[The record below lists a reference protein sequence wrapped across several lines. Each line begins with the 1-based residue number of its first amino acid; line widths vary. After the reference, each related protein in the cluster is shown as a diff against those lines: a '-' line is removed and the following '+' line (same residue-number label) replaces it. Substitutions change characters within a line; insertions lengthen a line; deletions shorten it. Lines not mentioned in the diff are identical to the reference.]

1 MNEDEAEL
9 ELEGVNTGQ
18 KNQKSKKLCVSMKD
32 EDKEEKGKHLKC
44 GTIAKENNRLDK
56 NVNNLLTEEQ
66 LSC

>member
-1 MNEDEAEL
+1 
-9 ELEGVNTGQ
+9 
-18 KNQKSKKLCVSMKD
+18 MKD

-44 GTIAKENNRLDK
+44 GTIAKANNRLDK